1 MTPQL
6 IAELA
11 AMREDEDA
19 MLAAMVPA
27 WQVTIRSFSPE
38 QRIIA
43 KDVFTSVLT
52 HWFIAMGVSVD
63 LREWMTR
70 ELEEL
75 PWDERARLDA

>member
-43 KDVFTSVLT
+43 KDVLTSVLT